1 MPSLEARHRER
12 VGNRHK
18 LPIPNRAKP
27 APKLLI
33 WPSWRCLVA
42 ASARFRQRP
51 GTRTYGPPMDA
62 LGAGYR
68 YAGRPLGTPCS
79 LSANVENVMWQRVI
93 ALKTRLGELTVIVS
107 SDDAGV

>member
-1 MPSLEARHRER
+1 
-12 VGNRHK
+12 
-18 LPIPNRAKP
+18 
-27 APKLLI
+27 
-33 WPSWRCLVA
+33 
-42 ASARFRQRP
+42 
-51 GTRTYGPPMDA
+51 MDA

-107 SDDAGV
+107 FDNSGV